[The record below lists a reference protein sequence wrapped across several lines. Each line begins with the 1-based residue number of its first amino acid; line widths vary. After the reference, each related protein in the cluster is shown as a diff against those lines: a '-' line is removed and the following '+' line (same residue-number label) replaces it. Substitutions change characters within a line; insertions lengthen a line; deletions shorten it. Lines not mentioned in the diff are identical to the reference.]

1 MKISYCLLFL
11 CCFVFIFFFQAK
23 LSLRLEYI
31 PPKPAKNIDGEI
43 SAVDATELGADPGL
57 GDGGLEGGF
66 GDEAEA
72 EMGGEG
78 AGDAAR

>member
-1 MKISYCLLFL
+1 MSFLLFFL
-11 CCFVFIFFFQAK
+11 FFFQAK

-43 SAVDATELGADPGL
+43 SAVDETDLGADPGL
-57 GDGGLEGGF
+57 GDEGLEEEF

-72 EMGGEG
+72 GIGGEG

>member
-11 CCFVFIFFFQAK
+11 CFQAK

-43 SAVDATELGADPGL
+43 SAVDATDLGADPGL

-66 GDEAEA
+66 EAEA